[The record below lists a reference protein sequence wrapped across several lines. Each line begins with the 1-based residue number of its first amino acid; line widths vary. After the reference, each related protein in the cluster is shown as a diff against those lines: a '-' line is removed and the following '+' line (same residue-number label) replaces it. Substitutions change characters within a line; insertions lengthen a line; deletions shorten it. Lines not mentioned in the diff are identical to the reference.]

1 MEELLSNKKFEELK
15 PVYLI
20 QSRSDK
26 VIAEKVKEI
35 KSYFKDK
42 IDFENDLKIIDEN
55 DYPDLNLIF
64 NFVNT
69 LSFFSL
75 KKVLIIKNINKTAKE
90 LLNYLLEFFD
100 ENSNLKDNCII
111 FIFANDLKKVANL
124 VKCIEKFGEIIKIDY
139 AVSEDLKKR
148 LAEKSELDGVKFTP
162 NASLLFIE
170 NINDDPILFE
180 IEYQK
185 LLSYIY
191 FEPKKIITEN
201 IVRELVK
208 RNVETTIFDFV
219 DYVGMKKFKDA
230 LNTIN
235 DLVEDY
241 SATDNIFLIKVI
253 NSIYRLFKFLMYY
266 KSDKNGPKSSYDY
279 LLKTINAKPY
289 FINKIYKKYQ
299 VFEKKYS
306 YEEVKK
312 VLETLN
318 IFDIKR
324 AQSLKKSYLEDS
336 SYLILNNKTF
346 IINLILNIQLATK
359 SD

>member
-1 MEELLSNKKFEELK
+1 MEKFLSNKKLEELK
-15 PVYLI
+15 PAYLI

-26 VIAEKVKEI
+26 IIDGKIREI

-55 DYPDLNLIF
+55 DYPDLNFIF
-64 NFVNT
+64 NFLNT

-100 ENSNLKDNCII
+100 ESSNLKDNCII
-111 FIFANDLKKVANL
+111 FIFANDLRKVANL
-124 VKCIEKFGEIIKIDY
+124 AKCIERFGEIIKIDY
-139 AVSEDLKKR
+139 AISEDLKKR
-148 LAEKSELDGVKFTP
+148 LTEKSELDGVKFTP
-162 NASLLFIE
+162 NASSLFIE
-170 NINDDPILFE
+170 NINGDPILFE

-191 FEPKKIITEN
+191 FEPKRVITEN
-201 IVRELVK
+201 IVRELIK
-208 RNVETTIFDFV
+208 RNIETTIFDFV
-219 DYVGMKKFKDA
+219 DCIGMKKFKDA
-230 LNTIN
+230 LNMVN

-241 SATDNIFLIKVI
+241 PTTDNIFLIKVI

-266 KSDKNGPKSSYDY
+266 KSNKNGPKSSYDY

-299 VFEKKYS
+299 GFEKKYS

-312 VLETLN
+312 VLDTLN

-336 SYLILNNKTF
+336 SSIILNNKTF

-359 SD
+359 SG